1 MIIIIYIIPKI
12 KDKSQTKK
20 PFCHADWI
28 QVIYEYAYVNVEGGV
43 QGNCLKMLNA
53 LLSHV
58 KATGMHKFLQC
69 SV

>member
-28 QVIYEYAYVNVEGGV
+28 QVIYEYAYVNVEGGRARK
-43 QGNCLKMLNA
+43 LFKNA
-53 LLSHV
+53 
-58 KATGMHKFLQC
+58 
-69 SV
+69 